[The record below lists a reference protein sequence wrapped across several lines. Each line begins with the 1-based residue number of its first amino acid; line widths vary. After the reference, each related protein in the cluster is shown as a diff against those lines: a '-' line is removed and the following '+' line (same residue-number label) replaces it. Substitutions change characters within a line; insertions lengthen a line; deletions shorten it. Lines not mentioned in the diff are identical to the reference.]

1 MIRKLN
7 LLRKM
12 SLIAASLF
20 VVGLFNVGHVSA
32 IQCQQGSARYIDPE
46 SGLLL
51 SFSSFGENVQ
61 VMHQF
66 TIGLEKA
73 DTQLSGF
80 VVADGEPLR
89 PISIIVHQCPD
100 GDVTGEE
107 LAACTVWKGVPYGRF
122 SDGNIG
128 LLPLADDEAV
138 TQILLPDFTR
148 TVMSNPVWEEIET
161 INEPF
166 EVFDFKDC
174 GVS

>member
-1 MIRKLN
+1 MIRQFN
-7 LLRKM
+7 LIKKM
-12 SLIAASLF
+12 SLLAAFSLIAASA
-20 VVGLFNVGHVSA
+20 SA
-32 IQCQQGSARYIDPE
+32 AECQQGSARYVDPE

-51 SFSSFGENVQ
+51 SFSSFGENIQ

-66 TIGLEKA
+66 MVGLEMAK
-73 DTQLSGF
+73 TQLDGF
-80 VVADGEPLR
+80 VVVEGEPLR
-89 PISIIVHQCPD
+89 PIAIVVNQCPD

-107 LAACTVWKGVPYGRF
+107 LATCTVWKGVPYGRF

-128 LLPLADDEAV
+128 LLPLADEEAV

-148 TVMSNPVWEEIET
+148 SIMSSSVWEEIET

>member
-1 MIRKLN
+1 MNRQFYFVKRVALA
-7 LLRKM
+7 
-12 SLIAASLF
+12 AASLF
-20 VVGLFNVGHVSA
+20 IAGSSMVGDVSA
-32 IQCQQGSARYIDPE
+32 MQCQQGSARYVDPE

-61 VMHQF
+61 AMHQF
-66 TIGLEKA
+66 TIGLEA
-73 DTQLSGF
+73 SDIQLDGF
-80 VVADGEPLR
+80 VVVEGKPLR
-89 PISIIVHQCPD
+89 PVSFVVNQCPD

-128 LLPLADDEAV
+128 LLPLANDEAL
-138 TQILLPDFTR
+138 TQILLPDFAR
-148 TVMSNPVWEEIET
+148 SVMANPVWESMKAM
-161 INEPF
+161 NEPF

>member
-1 MIRKLN
+1 MIRQFNWIK
-7 LLRKM
+7 KM
-12 SLIAASLF
+12 SLLAAFS
-20 VVGLFNVGHVSA
+20 VVAGNVCA
-32 IQCQQGSARYIDPE
+32 AECKQGSARYVDPE

-66 TIGLEKA
+66 TIGLEGA
-73 DTQLSGF
+73 DTQLGGF
-80 VVADGEPLR
+80 VVVEGEPLR
-89 PISIIVHQCPD
+89 PISIVMNKCPD

-107 LAACTVWKGVPYGRF
+107 LEACTVWKGVPYGRF

-128 LLPLADDEAV
+128 LLPLADEVAV

-148 TVMSNPVWEEIET
+148 SVMSDPVWEEIET
-161 INEPF
+161 INDPF

>member
-1 MIRKLN
+1 MIRQFNMIKN
-7 LLRKM
+7 MSLLAAF
-12 SLIAASLF
+12 SLIAGS
-20 VVGLFNVGHVSA
+20 VSA
-32 IQCQQGSARYIDPE
+32 SECQQGSARYVDPE

-73 DTQLSGF
+73 DTQLEGF
-80 VVADGEPLR
+80 VVVDGEPLR
-89 PISIIVHQCPD
+89 PVSFVVNQCPD

-128 LLPLADDEAV
+128 LLPLAEDEAV

-148 TVMSNPVWEEIET
+148 SVMSNPVWEEIET
-161 INEPF
+161 NNEPF

-174 GVS
+174 GVN

>member
-1 MIRKLN
+1 MIRQLN
-7 LLRKM
+7 LIKKM
-12 SLIAASLF
+12 SLIAAFSLIASS
-20 VVGLFNVGHVSA
+20 LTIWNVSA
-32 IQCQQGSARYIDPE
+32 TECQQGSARYIDPE

-51 SFSSFGENVQ
+51 TFLSLGENVQ

-73 DTQLSGF
+73 ETQLSGV

-89 PISIIVHQCPD
+89 PVSIVMHQCPD
-100 GDVTGEE
+100 GDVTGVE
-107 LAACTVWKGVPYGRF
+107 LEACTVWKGVPYGRF

-128 LLPLADDEAV
+128 LLPLAEDEAV

-161 INEPF
+161 TNEPF